1 MTSQIQVSLR
11 VVTIGDANLAGN
23 SSSKVGFFYQ
33 RMKNAIS
40 ANNTTKAILSVPE
53 AADYLTVSTRTLRTW
68 VAERKIRVAR
78 LGGRVVLR
86 LVDVDRF
93 VEKRLEGGVL

>member
-1 MTSQIQVSLR
+1 
-11 VVTIGDANLAGN
+11 
-23 SSSKVGFFYQ
+23 
-33 RMKNAIS
+33 MKNAIS